1 MVEKYKKM
9 IELIYEYRDKK
20 GIEETVSEIS
30 VYDLKEKLKTYFDI
44 GSGEYLKN
52 KILKE
57 NSDDVKNQR
66 MSLGQ
71 KTILNES
78 LKSITTSINSLFLE
92 IDMSFSNGSDLTEIT
107 IFKDIDGDGFDS
119 EVIIFRNNGKNR
131 ISMGTLKEFD
141 PLFLVMYY
149 KDIINIFRALEE
161 KNNLLESNLDEGI
174 FDDISFTDGFING
187 RVQINREL
195 KVEVLLENFTF
206 KNSDFVTLQELK
218 DIEETINY
226 IKAYWDLFLKKVSID
241 KSNLPFA
248 IQKIVDGDLR
258 NLKRTK
264 KSNCLTKKNMVK

>member
-107 IFKDIDGDGFDS
+107 IFKDIDGDEFDS

-264 KSNCLTKKNMVK
+264 KK